1 MDQSEVEARS
11 SGDAKAPKESCRHF
25 ISEPSMQDRTWGLCI
40 ELPVSWTAFWKL
52 RGGLFAI
59 GPTALVLFRTATKID
74 QPQRSD
80 KLSEGD

>member
-1 MDQSEVEARS
+1 
-11 SGDAKAPKESCRHF
+11 
-25 ISEPSMQDRTWGLCI
+25 MQDRTWGLCI